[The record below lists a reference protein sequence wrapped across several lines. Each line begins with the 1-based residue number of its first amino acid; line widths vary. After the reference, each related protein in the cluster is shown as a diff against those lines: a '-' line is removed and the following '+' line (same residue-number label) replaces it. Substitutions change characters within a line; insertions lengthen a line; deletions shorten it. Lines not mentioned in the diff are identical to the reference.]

1 MSADQDLKDWLI
13 SQGQT
18 PERAEQI
25 ATNHPDEVRAS
36 MEAWQAANA
45 QESKPPEG

>member
-25 ATNHPDEVRAS
+25 ATNFPDEVRSS

-45 QESKPPEG
+45 EEKPPEG